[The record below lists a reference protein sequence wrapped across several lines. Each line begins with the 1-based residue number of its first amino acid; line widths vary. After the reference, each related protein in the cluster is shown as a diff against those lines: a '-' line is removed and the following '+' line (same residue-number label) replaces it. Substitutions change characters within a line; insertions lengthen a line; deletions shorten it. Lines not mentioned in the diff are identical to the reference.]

1 MSFFDLTLKFCSL
14 SLKNQY
20 VNDAD
25 DYFIKS
31 FIRLATYVDLMA
43 LTNSCVEVV
52 GIQEVSQQSFG
63 SAEKETIS
71 TLGKK

>member
-1 MSFFDLTLKFCSL
+1 MS
-14 SLKNQY
+14 
-20 VNDAD
+20 DAD
-25 DYFIKS
+25 GYFIKY